1 MLNWK
6 HRGYDWHQ
14 VSTLITSTIDA
25 VVEDCDGD
33 IQYICIKG
41 IGWSYNFELTG
52 SEDGIEQADWLV
64 VVGRAYDRSLR

>member
-1 MLNWK
+1 MA
-6 HRGYDWHQ
+6 
-14 VSTLITSTIDA
+14 TIKELEA
-25 VVEDCDGD
+25 QLEYLKEQER
-33 IQYICIKG
+33 IQYVCIKG